1 MLDDELKELAI
12 ADKDE
17 FIDNQM
23 DMINTLKI
31 FKGDV
36 KEYLD
41 YLNGLS
47 GTQYNRMLLV
57 MSRDEQ
63 VKMEELDSEML
74 KLIDEIITLLD
85 K

>member
-1 MLDDELKELAI
+1 MLDDKLKELAI

-17 FIDNQM
+17 FINNQM
-23 DMINTLKI
+23 DIINTLKI

-47 GTQYNRMLLV
+47 GTQYNRIQLV
-57 MSRDEQ
+57 ATQDEE
-63 VKMEELDSEML
+63 VKIQEMQD
-74 KLIDEIITLLD
+74 KMVELIDEIIELLN
-85 K
+85 

>member
-1 MLDDELKELAI
+1 MMDDELKELAI

-17 FIDNQM
+17 FIDNQI

-47 GTQYNRMLLV
+47 GTQYNRMQLV
-57 MSRDEQ
+57 ATQDEE
-63 VKMEELDSEML
+63 VKIQEMQD
-74 KLIDEIITLLD
+74 KMVELIDEIIELLN
-85 K
+85 